1 MLRMELKVTW
11 IDIKYFSIQ
20 LQVTLE
26 ITKLVILNWYSL
38 EHRYSANLSQY
49 QSKRNSL
56 QVFREI
62 TKATRLLLR
71 FLPRGIF
78 VQIYTYFSCTFSFII
93 LRSDYEFRCII
104 ETCKVYIIYFHYIIF
119 ELFTFTIYIQMYS

>member
-1 MLRMELKVTW
+1 MELKVTW

-62 TKATRLLLR
+62 TKAARILLR

-78 VQIYTYFSCTFSFII
+78 VQIYTYFSCIFSFII